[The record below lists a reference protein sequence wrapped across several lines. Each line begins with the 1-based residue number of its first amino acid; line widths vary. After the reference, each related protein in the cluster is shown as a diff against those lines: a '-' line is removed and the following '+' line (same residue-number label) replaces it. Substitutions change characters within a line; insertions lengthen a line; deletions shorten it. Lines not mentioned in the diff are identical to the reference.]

1 MYGGCGGVSKIFAAD
16 SATFLTPNGEIIM
29 DDNAK
34 NTATFLGYEEIE
46 LKREI
51 NGKKSVQVK
60 CLPVRKFAEYAAL
73 FTLEPEMA
81 GLCTDLTP
89 AEVDMLSAEDSGRIF
104 EKAHE
109 LNFAPFSAW
118 LGRKTKAAEMI
129 AQAYGASLPQKESNP
144 KGEDSANSPLG
155 L

>member
-1 MYGGCGGVSKIFAAD
+1 
-16 SATFLTPNGEIIM
+16 M

-34 NTATFLGYEEIE
+34 NVATFLGYEEIE
-46 LKREI
+46 LQREI
-51 NGKKSVQVK
+51 NGKKTVQVK

-73 FTLEPEMA
+73 FTIEPEIV

-89 AEVDMLSAEDSGRIF
+89 AEVDMLLAEDSGKIF

-118 LGRKTKAAEMI
+118 LARKTKATKMI

-144 KGEDSANSPLG
+144 KGEDSASSQLG